1 MHRMMSA
8 LILLVSFL
16 SVSSFSAEIV
26 SLAPNTGEPGTKV
39 TLKGGP
45 FSPESR
51 IEFGGEALSPRL
63 LSESRVTFLVPEVP
77 AGDYRITV
85 RDGQES
91 NDSVFFFRVTDP
103 APWVH
108 EVSPSDID
116 ICSLDGERRITIEGR
131 NFHTEA
137 QVLLDDAAIQPQ
149 QITAE
154 QIVVQLPELE
164 GGRHLLQVVN
174 PDGSRTLPQAL
185 RVNSIPEIHSA
196 SSGEDHVNSYQV
208 ILTGK
213 NFQYDSHLRV
223 NGKRVEKAAQQRPGA
238 DALEYVDCTTLI
250 YTRYPVSRELRR
262 ISLQVVNPGG
272 EQSPVF
278 HATMP

>member
-8 LILLVSFL
+8 LILVISFL

-26 SLAPNTGEPGTKV
+26 SLAPNAGEPGTTV
-39 TLKGGP
+39 TLRGGP
-45 FSPESR
+45 FSLESR
-51 IEFGGEALSPRL
+51 IEFGGEILSPRL
-63 LSESRVTFLVPEVP
+63 LSENRLTFLVPKVP
-77 AGDYRITV
+77 AGDYRIIV
-85 RDGQES
+85 RDGGKINES
-91 NDSVFFFRVTDP
+91 AFFFRVTTP
-103 APWVH
+103 APRIQ

-116 ICSLDGERRITIEGR
+116 LCPLDGERRITIEGR
-131 NFHTEA
+131 NFHADA

-149 QITAE
+149 QITPE
-154 QIVVQLPELE
+154 QIILKLPELE

-185 RVNSIPEIHSA
+185 RVNSIPEIHSVT
-196 SSGEDHVNSYQV
+196 SGEDHVNSYQV

-262 ISLQVVNPGG
+262 ISIQVVNPGG